1 MTKAEEV
8 RILIDRWLEIYNE
21 MDKRTKEAKDM
32 KIIIEKL
39 LSFVGQV

>member
-39 LSFVGQV
+39 LKFVGEV